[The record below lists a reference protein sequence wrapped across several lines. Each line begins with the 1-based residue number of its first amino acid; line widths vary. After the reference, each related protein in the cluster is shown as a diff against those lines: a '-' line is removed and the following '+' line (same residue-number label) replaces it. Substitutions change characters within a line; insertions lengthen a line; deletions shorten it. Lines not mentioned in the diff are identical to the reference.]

1 MKTATGRPG
10 QRPWLHRFRHKR
22 IQKFSRGFGTEQAR
36 AYRIVFYKS
45 CQCADAN
52 QVIINQLL
60 RHSDHENKMGAHS
73 VVAKGNASATTSD
86 PKNDFI
92 DQISAGMGK
101 DNAVFDYA
109 GMRPLARENLFEK
122 FLRLIGLPVFSQ
134 QLDDLAQCI
143 RRFSGAQSQD
153 HLLFIEKINQRDS
166 HWRQRDLLDYPA
178 KHSYPVNLIAVATE
192 KIPAGSNEEATVSL
206 QRSIYDPG
214 YVNAMSHFYRGE
226 MGRIMVWRQRLDI
239 TTNWAI
245 TSSTAIITIAFTTRE
260 VPHIIFF
267 FNLAIVWAMLWIEA
281 RRYRFYD
288 AFRARVRMLE
298 AHFLVPMVMEN
309 REMLHGEWKKLV
321 CEDLILPCFK
331 ISKLEAVGRRL
342 KRNYIFIFILIMIA
356 WVTKIFL
363 HASAP
368 IEGPR
373 SFYHALRI
381 GHIPSWLVAF
391 IFIGTLVCVI
401 AITIYVSRKSTGEIS
416 EFGTHRSLWRI

>member
-1 MKTATGRPG
+1 MWKCDAV
-10 QRPWLHRFRHKR
+10 LHR
-22 IQKFSRGFGTEQAR
+22 
-36 AYRIVFYKS
+36 
-45 CQCADAN
+45 
-52 QVIINQLL
+52 
-60 RHSDHENKMGAHS
+60 
-73 VVAKGNASATTSD
+73 
-86 PKNDFI
+86 
-92 DQISAGMGK
+92 AG
-101 DNAVFDYA
+101 VCL
-109 GMRPLARENLFEK
+109 LAREHRSEK
-122 FLRLIGLPVFSQ
+122 FFGMVDLPTHGQ
-134 QLDDLAQCI
+134 QLDDLAQSVRLFPC
-143 RRFSGAQSQD
+143 AQLQR
-153 HLLFIEKINQRDS
+153 HIFFIEKISQRDS
-166 HWRQRDLLDYPA
+166 HERQRDLLDYPG
-178 KHSYPVNLIAVATE
+178 KGSYPVNVTAVATE
-192 KIPAGSNEEATVSL
+192 NTATQPIDEATVSL

-245 TSSTAIITIAFTTRE
+245 TSSTAIITIAFSTRG

-309 REMLHGEWKKLV
+309 REMLQGEWKKLV

-342 KRNYIFIFILIMIA
+342 KRNYVFIFILILLA

-368 IEGPR
+368 INDIV

-381 GHIPSWLVAF
+381 GHIPSWLVALVF
-391 IFIGTLVCVI
+391 AGTFVSVI
-401 AITIYVSRKSTGEIS
+401 SITMYVSKRSSGEIS